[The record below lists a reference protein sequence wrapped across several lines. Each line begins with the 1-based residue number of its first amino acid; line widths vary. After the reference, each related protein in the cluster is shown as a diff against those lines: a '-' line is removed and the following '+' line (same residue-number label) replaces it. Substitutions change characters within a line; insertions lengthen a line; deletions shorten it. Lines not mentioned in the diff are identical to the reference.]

1 MKCLICGRQ
10 VVDAEHIAV
19 DDNGDPQVMC
29 CKCFDKVRIF
39 FPEVK
44 RRGKIKS

>member
-1 MKCLICGRQ
+1 MKCTMCECS
-10 VVDAEHIAV
+10 VKEAEHIAV
-19 DDNGDPQVMC
+19 DDNGDPQVLC
-29 CKCFDKVRIF
+29 CKCYDKVRIF